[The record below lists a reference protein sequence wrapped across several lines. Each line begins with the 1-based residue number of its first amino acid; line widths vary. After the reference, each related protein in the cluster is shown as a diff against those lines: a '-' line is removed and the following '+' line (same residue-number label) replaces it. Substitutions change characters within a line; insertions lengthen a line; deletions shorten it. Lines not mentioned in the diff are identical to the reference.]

1 MRIDVPRRRPAGIR
15 LTPLIDV
22 VFILLV
28 FFMLASSFMDWRGF
42 DLGLPP
48 AEARSDPDSRP
59 IVVRVLADGGYR
71 LGGMDVPPGALA
83 ERVRRAREGDGDR
96 PVIVRA
102 ADAAPVQATI
112 SALDRLHAGGI
123 EAASLAEEPG

>member
-1 MRIDVPRRRPAGIR
+1 MRIEVPARRPIGIR

-48 AEARSDPDSRP
+48 ADATPDPTVDP
-59 IVVRVLADGGYR
+59 VVVEVTASGGYQ
-71 LGGMDVPPGALA
+71 MDGRTVQPGALA
-83 ERVRRAREGDGDR
+83 DEVAGARGGDAER
-96 PVIVRA
+96 PVVVRA
-102 ADAAPVQATI
+102 SENASVQATLR
-112 SALDRLHAGGI
+112 ALDRLHAGGI
-123 EAASLAEEPG
+123 EAATLAEDPG

>member
-42 DLGLPP
+42 DLGLP
-48 AEARSDPDSRP
+48 AADARADPDTRP
-59 IVVRVLADGGYR
+59 IVVRVLADGGFR
-71 LGGMDVPPGALA
+71 LGGLDVAPDALA
-83 ERVRRAREGDGDR
+83 SRVAGVLEESADR
-96 PVIVRA
+96 PVVVRA
-102 ADAAPVQATI
+102 DAGAPIQATVR
-112 SALDRLHAGGI
+112 ALDRLHAGGI
-123 EAASLAEEPG
+123 EAASLAESPG

>member
-48 AEARSDPDSRP
+48 AEAKPDPDTRP
-59 IVVRVLADGGYR
+59 VVVRVLADGGYR
-71 LGGMDVPPGALA
+71 MGGIDVPPGTLA
-83 ERVRRAREGDGDR
+83 ERVQQARQGESER
-96 PVIVRA
+96 PVVVRA

-123 EAASLAEEPG
+123 ETASLAEDPG

>member
-1 MRIDVPRRRPAGIR
+1 VRIDGPRRRPAGIR

-48 AEARSDPDSRP
+48 AEAKPDPDTRP

-71 LGGMDVPPGALA
+71 LGGADIEAGALV
-83 ERVRRAREGDGDR
+83 ERVRRARGDAGER
-96 PVIVRA
+96 PVVVRA
-102 ADAAPVQATI
+102 ADKAPVQATVR
-112 SALDRLHAGGI
+112 ALDRLHGGGI
-123 EAASLAEEPG
+123 EAAALAEEPG

>member
-1 MRIDVPRRRPAGIR
+1 MRIEVPARRPAGIR

-48 AEARSDPDSRP
+48 ADAAPDPSIDP
-59 IVVRVLADGGYR
+59 VVVEVTSSGGYQLNGR
-71 LGGMDVPPGALA
+71 TVQAGALA
-83 ERVRRAREGDGDR
+83 DAVAGERGGDGDR
-96 PVIVRA
+96 PVVVRA
-102 ADAAPVQATI
+102 SDNASVQATLR
-112 SALDRLHAGGI
+112 ALDRLHAGGI
-123 EAASLAEEPG
+123 EAATLAEDPG

>member
-1 MRIDVPRRRPAGIR
+1 VGIR

-42 DLGLPP
+42 RLELPAADAAP
-48 AEARSDPDSRP
+48 DPELDP

-71 LGGMDVPPGALA
+71 LGGLDLAADRLA
-83 ERVRRAREGDGDR
+83 ERVREVRGEAGDR
-96 PVIVRA
+96 PVIIQA
-102 ADAAPVQATI
+102 ASAAPVQATI
-112 SALDRLHAGGI
+112 RALDRLHAGGI
-123 EAASLAEEPG
+123 RGASLAGDAR

>member
-1 MRIDVPRRRPAGIR
+1 VRIDGPRRRPAGIR

-48 AEARSDPDSRP
+48 AEAKPDPDTRP

-71 LGGMDVPPGALA
+71 LGGADIEAGALV
-83 ERVRRAREGDGDR
+83 ERERRARGDVVEL
-96 PVIVRA
+96 PVVVRA
-102 ADAAPVQATI
+102 ADKAPVQATVR
-112 SALDRLHAGGI
+112 ALDRLHAGGI
-123 EAASLAEEPG
+123 EAAALAQEPG

>member
-48 AEARSDPDSRP
+48 ADAEPDPDTRP
-59 IVVRVLADGGYR
+59 VVVRVLADGGYR
-71 LGGMDVPPGALA
+71 LGGLDVAPGALA
-83 ERVRRAREGDGDR
+83 ERVQQARDGNAER
-96 PVIVRA
+96 PVVVRA

-112 SALDRLHAGGI
+112 DALDRLHAGGV
-123 EAASLAEEPG
+123 ETASLAEDPG